1 MKPYDVIIIGGGASG
16 LYLAAT
22 LGGRLKTALIE
33 RGARVGRKLSATGG
47 GQGNLSNS
55 GVCADRY
62 FCGDKRLVAD
72 VLGDDNSAVLNMFDG
87 LFVTDARGRIYPA
100 GRQASSL
107 TDCLRRKASAC
118 SCIMTETRVTGLRRG
133 FVVMTDKGELR
144 ADNVAICTGGKA
156 GTQFGTDGSA
166 YELVTSLGHTV
177 TPLYPSL
184 VQLKTDTSY
193 IKTLR
198 GVRTD
203 CFVRAY
209 SGSDFLAGAEG
220 EVIFN
225 DTGVGGNAIYYISP
239 FIAGKPGC
247 RIELEFLP
255 GISESEIVSDIK
267 RKEAAG
273 VERGELLSITLN
285 NVLGRAVIRRAGNG
299 DASAIARLVKRFGLT
314 VTGDA
319 GFGGAQVTRG
329 GVPLSEVTDRLESR
343 LVKGLYFAGEVL
355 DVDGECGGYNLHW
368 AFASAKRVAESL
380 LGEKL

>member
-1 MKPYDVIIIGGGASG
+1 MKVYDVIIIGGGASG
-16 LYLAAT
+16 LYLAAM
-22 LGGRLKTALIE
+22 LGGGIRTALIE

-47 GQGNLSNS
+47 GQGNLSNA

-62 FCGDKRLVAD
+62 FCGDKRLVAH
-72 VLGDDNSAVLNMFDG
+72 VLGNDNAAVLGIFDG
-87 LFVTDARGRIYPA
+87 LFVTDGRGRIYPA

-107 TDCLRRKASAC
+107 TDCLRRKASVNAD
-118 SCIMTETRVTGLRRG
+118 IMTETRVTGLRRG
-133 FVVMTDKGELR
+133 FTVTTDKGELR
-144 ADNVAICTGGKA
+144 ADNVVICTGGKA

-166 YELVTSLGHTV
+166 YGLVTSLGHTL

-184 VQLKTDTSY
+184 VQLKTDTTY
-193 IKTLR
+193 INTLR

-203 CFVRAY
+203 CIVRAY
-209 SGSDFLAGAEG
+209 AGGAFLAEADG

-239 FIAGKPGC
+239 FIAGRSGC

-255 GISESEIVSDIK
+255 GLSESDIASDIK

-285 NVLGRAVIRRAGNG
+285 NMLGRAVIRRAGNG
-299 DASAIARLVKRFGLT
+299 NASDIAHLVKRFSLT

-319 GFGGAQVTRG
+319 GFGSAQVTRG
-329 GVPLSEVTDRLESR
+329 GVPLSEVTDSLESK

-368 AFASAKRVAESL
+368 AFASARKVAESL
-380 LGEKL
+380 LGGIS